1 MHENV
6 SIEKYGRGNGRV
18 FVTEANLPLDVLD
31 PQEVVRELATAGFL
45 LFRGFDTGV
54 TPFNDFVSRLS
65 SLVISDPAREFEG
78 HAAQMVDAGTAAV
91 GLHLENGNS
100 PFMPDLTWFY
110 CQLAA
115 EQGSQTTVCDGYEVW
130 DRLSEDA
137 KLAFAA
143 QDIVYSRTVLEQAWR
158 TMAHHLLGGT
168 KSYDEVTLDDM
179 QGFLQN
185 AEATTVTANDDGS
198 VHYAHRTQAARRPTR
213 FGSRPAW
220 ANSIFGPSFNYEK
233 PVITFADGSEIGA
246 DLLAEAEL
254 VTDEVTENLEWQHGD
269 VALIDNTR
277 VMHGRREIVDAN
289 RKIFNAQSYVDQKY
303 IDGI

>member
-18 FVTEANLPLDVLD
+18 FVTEAGLPLDVLD

-54 TPFNDFVSRLS
+54 DAFNGFVDKHSR
-65 SLVISDPAREFEG
+65 LVISDPARSFEG
-78 HAAQMVDAGTAAV
+78 NAAQMVDAGTAAV

-100 PFMPDLTWFY
+100 PFMPDLTWFL
-110 CQLAA
+110 CTLAPSN
-115 EQGSQTTVCDGYEVW
+115 GSQTTVCDGYEVW

-143 QDIVYSRTVLEQAWR
+143 QEIIYSRTVVEAAWR
-158 TMAHHLLGGT
+158 TMAAHLLGGK
-168 KSYDEVTLDDM
+168 KSFDEVTLDDLEA
-179 QGFLQN
+179 FLQDKDR
-185 AEATTVTANDDGS
+185 TVIRLNDDGS
-198 VHYAHRTQAARRPTR
+198 VHYAHRTQAARRPTL
-213 FGSRPAW
+213 FGTRPAW

-233 PVITFADGSEIGA
+233 PVITFADGSAIGA

-254 VTDEVTENLEWQHGD
+254 VTDEVTENLEWVDGD

-277 VMHGRREIVDAN
+277 VMHGRREIIDAN
-289 RKIFNAQSYVDQKY
+289 RKIFNAQSYVDT
-303 IDGI
+303 GLVEGV